1 MFLRLGC
8 AVVAWLVLFAHCLW
22 LAVLGS
28 SVDCANGGAQ
38 PWLALLLWTPL
49 TLLFVGLLPLGF
61 GVPGIGRLL
70 RAPAVLLI
78 PLLALAGRATL
89 STMVTVNFGGEPIC
103 AGAAGW
109 QPFWAPVQIATL
121 SLIAIVGVWVWRR
134 GAVES

>member
-28 SVDCANGGAQ
+28 SVDCAIAGAQ
-38 PWLALLLWTPL
+38 PWLAVLLWTPV

-78 PLLALAGRATL
+78 PLVALAGRAAL
-89 STMVTVNFGGEPIC
+89 STLVSVNFDRDPIC
-103 AGAAGW
+103 GVAAGW
-109 QPFWAPVQIATL
+109 QPFWAPVQIVAL

-134 GAVES
+134 GAIES